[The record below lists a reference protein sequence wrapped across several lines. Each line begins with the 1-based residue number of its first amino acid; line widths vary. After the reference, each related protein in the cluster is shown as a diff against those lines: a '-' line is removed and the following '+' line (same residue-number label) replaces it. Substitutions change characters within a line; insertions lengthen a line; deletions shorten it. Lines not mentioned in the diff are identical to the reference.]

1 MTRLVNCVK
10 LKKTAP
16 GLNYA
21 PYPGE
26 LGQRIF
32 NEICQEAWQQWMN
45 HQTMLINENRLNLMD
60 IEARRFLEA
69 EMKKF
74 LFEGGAQKPAGYV
87 PPK

>member
-1 MTRLVNCVK
+1 MSRMIHCVK
-10 LKKTAP
+10 LNKDAP
-16 GLNYA
+16 GLDYA

-32 NEICQEAWQQWMN
+32 NEISQEAWQEWMN

-60 IEARRFLEA
+60 LEARRFLET

-87 PPK
+87 PQE